1 MLHWTLPSSNLVEI
15 RYAEIENNI
24 FYFSFMSANFRKL
37 LMSWRTFM
45 FKQP

>member
-24 FYFSFMSANFRKL
+24 FFQFHVSKL
-37 LMSWRTFM
+37 SKASYELENIHV
-45 FKQP
+45 